1 MKLRCERDVLAEA
14 LATAGRATTGRSS
27 LPVLGG
33 LHLRLTGDTLTVTG
47 SDLDLTIRLDVAV
60 AGQQDGV
67 TVVPAKLVA
76 DVVRSL
82 GSGAITLEAGPEEVT
97 IAGGRS
103 EFTIKPYNAEDYP
116 RVSVLEQS
124 GVTMPAEQFA
134 EALRQVVRAASTD
147 ELRQI
152 LTGVLLTAEET
163 GLRLVA
169 TDSYR
174 LAVRDLPGHQVLGTE
189 QRVIVPSRA
198 LAELQRMLSG
208 AGELTLRLGDNEAT
222 FDLGTTSL
230 TTRLIAGEFPN
241 YRQLIPP
248 THPIKVTF
256 ARESLLEA
264 LRRVKIFA
272 RHATPV
278 RLDLAPDAVT
288 LSTID
293 REFGN
298 ATEVV
303 DAQLEGDELMVAFN
317 PDYLAMGVEAV
328 GTDEVTIE
336 LLDGQKPAIIR
347 GVGVA
352 EYLYLLMPVK
362 VPNT

>member
-1 MKLRCERDVLAEA
+1 
-14 LATAGRATTGRSS
+14 
-27 LPVLGG
+27 VLGG
-33 LHLRLTGDTLTVTG
+33 LHLRLTGDVLTITG
-47 SDLDLTIRLDVAV
+47 SDLDLTIRLS
-60 AGQQDGV
+60 V
-67 TVVPAKLVA
+67 TVGGESDGTTVIPAKLAA
-76 DVVRSL
+76 DIVRSL
-82 GSGAITLEAGPEEVT
+82 NSGAITLEAGPEEVT
-97 IAGGRS
+97 ISGGRS
-103 EFTIKPYNAEDYP
+103 EFTLKPYSAEDYP
-116 RVSVLEQS
+116 RVNVLDDA
-124 GVTMPAEQFA
+124 GVTLPVDAFA
-134 EALRQVVRAASTD
+134 DSLRQVVRAASTD

-152 LTGVLLTAEET
+152 LTGVLLTAEEQ

-174 LAVRDLPGHQVLGTE
+174 LAVRDLPGNHVLGLE

-198 LAELQRMLSG
+198 LAELQRMLTG
-208 AGELTLRLGDNEAT
+208 AGDVALRLGDNEVT
-222 FDLGTTSL
+222 FDLGTMSL

-248 THPIKVTF
+248 SHPIKVTLG
-256 ARESLLEA
+256 RETLLEA

-278 RLDLAPDAVT
+278 RLDLSSDGVT

-317 PDYLAMGVEAV
+317 PEYLAQGVEAV

-347 GVGVA
+347 GVGSPD
-352 EYLYLLMPVK
+352 YLYLLMPVK
-362 VPNT
+362 VPHT